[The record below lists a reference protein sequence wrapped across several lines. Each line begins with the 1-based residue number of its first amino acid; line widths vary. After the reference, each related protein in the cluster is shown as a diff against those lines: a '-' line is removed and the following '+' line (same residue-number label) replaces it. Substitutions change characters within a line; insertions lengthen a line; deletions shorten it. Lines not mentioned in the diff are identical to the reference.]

1 MTEPCGM
8 ADLPADSSF
17 PADSSTG
24 STRGTAGPPVS
35 SSALAVN
42 GKIGIRVSCMEVV
55 MYVEIDFNSDEAIY
69 QQLRDQ
75 IILGIATSTLTEGQV
90 LPSVRQ
96 LADDI
101 GINMHT
107 VNKTY
112 TLLKQEGFIKVDR
125 RRGCVVAVDAD
136 ELRAKADCEQD
147 LRVILAEAICRGVP
161 RSDVHD
167 MIDRIYA
174 EYGAVDE
181 PEKPDGGNPEENGPS
196 IGGKQRSNQ
205 EARAFDPRESGD
217 GLPQQ

>member
-1 MTEPCGM
+1 
-8 ADLPADSSF
+8 
-17 PADSSTG
+17 
-24 STRGTAGPPVS
+24 
-35 SSALAVN
+35 
-42 GKIGIRVSCMEVV
+42 
-55 MYVEIDFNSDEAIY
+55 
-69 QQLRDQ
+69 
-75 IILGIATSTLTEGQV
+75 
-90 LPSVRQ
+90 
-96 LADDI
+96 
-101 GINMHT
+101 MHT

-174 EYGAVDE
+174 EYGAGDE
-181 PEKPDGGNPEENGPS
+181 PEKPDGDDPEESGAS
-196 IGGKQRSNQ
+196 IGRKQRSNQ